1 MLLHSVLDNNG
12 IAFILDNTNS
22 DVTQY
27 WIIVILHSVL
37 DNTLIVILHS
47 ALDNS
52 DITLSTG

>member
-1 MLLHSVLDNNG
+1 MLLHSVLDNSG

-27 WIIVILHSVL
+27 WIIVILHS
-37 DNTLIVILHS
+37 